1 MAKSIAESLK
11 KLDVEIGRKM
21 FRISKNLNIEL
32 PPSPLQGQILD
43 YLFMNSNQNISGKD
57 LEKFLNVSKVAISN
71 ALLSMENKGIIQ
83 RIKLGSDRRNK
94 SIILTDK
101 SKKIFNQMGNLFM
114 ELEKEMIKGI
124 DTDKLEI
131 FYEVMN
137 KISNNIGGNIND
149 KKDIEINKAI

>member
-1 MAKSIAESLK
+1 MTKSIAESLK

-137 KISNNIGGNIND
+137 KISNNIGSNIND